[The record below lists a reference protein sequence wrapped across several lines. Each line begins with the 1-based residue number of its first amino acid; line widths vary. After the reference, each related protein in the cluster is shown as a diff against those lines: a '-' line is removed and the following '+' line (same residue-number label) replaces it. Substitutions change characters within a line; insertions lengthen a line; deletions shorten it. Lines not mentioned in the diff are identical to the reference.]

1 MTPRLKPAPL
11 WSVASCRSISSHPRD
26 QATLTRLCADRC
38 CVMIPNPPGVDL
50 RCERVCYRLRS
61 SVVRGAASTSDSR
74 ADEVPGGQVDYA
86 PNRGSAPGGTAGLEW
101 VPAPADSQ
109 RSSQARD
116 PVVRCGNWL
125 GAPSTRRGTRPCLTG
140 TCPDPAT
147 PDRDTRVPFSPGH
160 PLTHVVQRAGLSGT
174 MTTTGTRTQSG
185 ATALARPIGRC
196 RPEPFAINPTARE
209 VEGCQLTHG
218 VTIVPARLTWLR
230 VATTTVAQC

>member
-1 MTPRLKPAPL
+1 M
-11 WSVASCRSISSHPRD
+11 
-26 QATLTRLCADRC
+26 
-38 CVMIPNPPGVDL
+38 
-50 RCERVCYRLRS
+50 
-61 SVVRGAASTSDSR
+61 
-74 ADEVPGGQVDYA
+74 
-86 PNRGSAPGGTAGLEW
+86 
-101 VPAPADSQ
+101 
-109 RSSQARD
+109 
-116 PVVRCGNWL
+116 
-125 GAPSTRRGTRPCLTG
+125 
-140 TCPDPAT
+140 
-147 PDRDTRVPFSPGH
+147 PDRDMSRSGYTGPGFPCPVLSRT